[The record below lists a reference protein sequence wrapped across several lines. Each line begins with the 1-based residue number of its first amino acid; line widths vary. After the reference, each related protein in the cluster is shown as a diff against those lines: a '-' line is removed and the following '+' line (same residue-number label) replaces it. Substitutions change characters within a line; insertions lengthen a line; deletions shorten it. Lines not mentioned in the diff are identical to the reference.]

1 MGTGDGVTSLKG
13 LEGLTAEASLKF
25 VDCLFLSLP
34 VESATAQADLKDG
47 NLSLSRVELETVSG
61 TAKGAMNI
69 ALGGASTFDM
79 MVSIQG
85 ADMRKLLRAT
95 NIKSVIDGNL
105 DIQGHIFGQADSLNG
120 SLTMSARDG
129 EIRKYELISQIFSLL
144 NVYKIIQNRDI
155 DFLSNHFTYNRI
167 FSTLNITDNVVDF
180 NDFALESNS
189 IQISAVGKYALKTKK
204 IDAHIGIQP
213 LESVDWAISKI
224 PLVGWVLTGD
234 KGKMI
239 VVSMGLK
246 GTMDEPKVKLE
257 PINTLSNTVAASLL
271 RSLKLPGR
279 LIDEALRL
287 IGEKGQ

>member
-1 MGTGDGVTSLKG
+1 
-13 LEGLTAEASLKF
+13 
-25 VDCLFLSLP
+25 
-34 VESATAQADLKDG
+34 
-47 NLSLSRVELETVSG
+47 
-61 TAKGAMNI
+61 
-69 ALGGASTFDM
+69 M
-79 MVSIQG
+79 MVSIRG

-95 NIKSVIDGNL
+95 HIKSVIDGNL
-105 DIQGHIFGQADSLNG
+105 DLQGHIFGQTDSLNG
-120 SLTMSARDG
+120 TLTIAARDG

-167 FSTLNITDNVVDF
+167 SSTMNIKDNVVDF
-180 NDFALESNS
+180 DDFSLESNS

-213 LESVDWAISKI
+213 LESVDWTISKI

-279 LIDEALRL
+279 LINEALRL
-287 IGEKGQ
+287 IGEKAQ

>member
-1 MGTGDGVTSLKG
+1 
-13 LEGLTAEASLKF
+13 
-25 VDCLFLSLP
+25 
-34 VESATAQADLKDG
+34 
-47 NLSLSRVELETVSG
+47 
-61 TAKGAMNI
+61 
-69 ALGGASTFDM
+69 
-79 MVSIQG
+79 
-85 ADMRKLLRAT
+85 
-95 NIKSVIDGNL
+95 
-105 DIQGHIFGQADSLNG
+105 
-120 SLTMSARDG
+120 MSARDG